1 METDVLQA
9 SMGPLLD
16 LVDLAVTIVDA
27 GGRVVAWNAGA
38 EQLYGIPAR
47 DILGQAIT
55 GFFTPSSLMVRR
67 VLETGQRVEWT
78 YHQPRPGICVLV
90 SAAPVV
96 QDGRVVGAM
105 AVERDVTDLAE
116 LSNELMHAR
125 GQVDA
130 LQKRLSPAP
139 PPAPPPADPFQAVRG
154 RHPAIRR
161 AIRLASLVAAT
172 DATTLIRGET
182 GVGKE
187 LFARAIH
194 QASPRRS
201 GPFVVLNCGAI
212 PATLFESELFGY
224 APGAFTGAN
233 PRGQRGKLE
242 LAHGGTLFLDEVGD
256 LPLEAQVKL
265 LRFLEDRKFYRVGGS
280 TPISVDVR
288 VVVATNRDLEEL
300 VRQGRYREDLYWRL
314 NVFTL
319 DIPPLRERRE
329 DIVELMQRFL
339 HEFSVRYGRPPVE
352 VHPAVIQAMMEHPW
366 PGNVRELRSA
376 VERMVIL
383 APDGAVGPELIP
395 AILGHGRRSAPA
407 AAAPPKRATP
417 QDEREAILAALA
429 AARPWPQRGGAPP
442 GHLQG
447 DALQPHAPAR
457 THRRLAIT
465 GRRASPPARDPGRP
479 PARSPSP
486 PPGRRSPAR
495 PRRPWR
501 RAPPT

>member
-1 METDVLQA
+1 MANDVLQA
-9 SMGPLLD
+9 GLGPLLD

-27 GGRVVAWNAGA
+27 EGRVAAWNEGA
-38 EQLYGIPAR
+38 ERLYGIAAP
-47 DILGQAIT
+47 DILGRAIT

-67 VLETGQRVEWT
+67 VLESGQRVEWT
-78 YHQPRPGICVLV
+78 YHQPRPGIYVLV
-90 SAAPVV
+90 SAAPVIR
-96 QDGRVVGAM
+96 DGQVVGAI
-105 AVERDVTDLAE
+105 AVERDVTDLVE
-116 LSNELMHAR
+116 LSNELMQAR

-130 LQKRLSPAP
+130 LQERLSPSPA
-139 PPAPPPADPFQAVRG
+139 PAPPSADPFQAVRG

-172 DATTLIRGET
+172 DATVLIRGET
-182 GVGKE
+182 GAGKE

-194 QASPRRS
+194 QASRRRD

-233 PRGQRGKLE
+233 PKGQRGKLE

-256 LPLEAQVKL
+256 LPLESQVKL

-280 TPISVDVR
+280 TPITVDVR

-300 VRQGRYREDLYWRL
+300 VRQGRYRDDLYWRL

-329 DIVELMQRFL
+329 DIAELMQRFL
-339 HEFSVRYGRPPVE
+339 HEFSMRYGRPPAE
-352 VHPAVIQAMMEHPW
+352 VHPAVIQAMMEHTW

-383 APDGAVGPELIP
+383 SPDGAVGPELIP
-395 AILGHGRRSAPA
+395 AILGPARRRA
-407 AAAPPKRATP
+407 AAAGPAAPPCAPGAAP
-417 QDEREAILAALA
+417 QDEREAIVAALA
-429 AARPWPQRGGAPP
+429 ATRYNRSAAARLLGISRGT
-442 GHLQG
+442 LYN
-447 DALQPHAPAR
+447 R
-457 THRRLAIT
+457 MRRLGLDAQT
-465 GRRASPPARDPGRP
+465 AQGSR
-479 PARSPSP
+479 
-486 PPGRRSPAR
+486 
-495 PRRPWR
+495 
-501 RAPPT
+501 